1 MDKQSIIDKTM
12 ETVVNLLE
20 AAIIWLGIPY
30 FIFILLQFLLW

>member
-20 AAIIWLGIPY
+20 AAMILLGIPY
-30 FIFILLQFLLW
+30 FIFVLVQFLLW